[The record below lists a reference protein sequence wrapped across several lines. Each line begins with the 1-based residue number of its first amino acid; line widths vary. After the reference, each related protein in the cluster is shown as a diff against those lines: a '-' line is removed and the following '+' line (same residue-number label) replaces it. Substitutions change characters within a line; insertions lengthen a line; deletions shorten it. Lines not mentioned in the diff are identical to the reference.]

1 MIKLFCLVLS
11 GCGLAEKLSEV
22 SEPPQLS
29 HIQDPTTL
37 PNYRPVTMPMPVCE
51 TSGQTFYKNSLWEMG
66 SRAFFKDQRANQV
79 GDILTV
85 AVNIDQKESIEVRPQ
100 FDRQTGYKSNLGKL
114 FGLEKNLSKLFNQKK
129 ADGTINSEILNASG
143 NSSSNGSN
151 SKYDIRDR
159 IQFKIAATVIQ
170 LLPNGNMVIQGRQEI
185 RLVNEVR
192 EIEIRGIVR
201 KEDISTNNIIPNDKI
216 AECRIIYGGRG
227 DLTDMQNLPWGQ
239 QIANKLMP
247 F

>member
-1 MIKLFCLVLS
+1 MIRLYFLLLG

-22 SEPPQLS
+22 GDPPQLS
-29 HIQDPTTL
+29 YIQDPTTL
-37 PNYRPVTMPMPVCE
+37 PNYRPVTMPMPACE
-51 TSGQTFYKNSLWEMG
+51 TSGHNHCKNSLWEMG

-100 FDRQTGYKSNLGKL
+100 FDRQTGYKSTLGKL
-114 FGLEKNLSKLFNQKK
+114 FGLEKGLSKIFNQKK
-129 ADGTINSEILNASG
+129 TDSSIDPDILNASS

-201 KEDISTNNIIPNDKI
+201 KEDITTNNTIPNDKI

-227 DLTDMQNLPWGQ
+227 DLSDMQSLPWGQ